1 LISSVDFGDVI
12 ALDVLD
18 AAVHGE
24 PSCEGDRKVIAE
36 RAELAALVREVVDE
50 LAIFAVLAGEDVFE
64 LEDRSV

>member
-1 LISSVDFGDVI
+1 VI

-18 AAVHGE
+18 AAIHGK
-24 PSCEGDRKVIAE
+24 PSGEGNRKVIAE
-36 RAELAALVREVVDE
+36 GAELAALVREVVDE